1 MQLLRKGEGAS
12 IVGSHP
18 ELEMA
23 ISNIPAKYQK
33 IALKANQPVQ
43 QPTPHTH
50 FQWEN
55 KFWTNCASS
64 RSKSSQSVAN
74 NPKRVSSNGR
84 VKNSKNNILSGSI
97 NHGRRSSQVND
108 YSDGEVIFKKKNK
121 YQLKTLALNS
131 DIKADLD
138 ISGSHSSQRISPKRP
153 KYFIVR
159 GKRHRKA
166 ITYKVFELIVSL

>member
-1 MQLLRKGEGAS
+1 M
-12 IVGSHP
+12 
-18 ELEMA
+18 
-23 ISNIPAKYQK
+23 
-33 IALKANQPVQ
+33 
-43 QPTPHTH
+43 
-50 FQWEN
+50 
-55 KFWTNCASS
+55 
-64 RSKSSQSVAN
+64 AN

-153 KYFIVR
+153 KYLLSEANVIVKPSHIKSLNSLSVS
-159 GKRHRKA
+159 KRLRKPL
-166 ITYKVFELIVSL
+166 E